1 MKFRRYIM
9 PKIIQKEIISERLH
23 KLREKMKPENIDMVI
38 LSNTDYH
45 NSEYSSEYFK
55 DREYFSGFTG
65 SAGTLLVTNDSAY
78 LFTDG
83 RYFVQAELQL
93 KNGEAYEER
102 YKGCSYDH

>member
-1 MKFRRYIM
+1 M

-55 DREYFSGFTG
+55 GQRIFLRIYRICRNTVS
-65 SAGTLLVTNDSAY
+65 
-78 LFTDG
+78 
-83 RYFVQAELQL
+83 
-93 KNGEAYEER
+93 
-102 YKGCSYDH
+102 YK

>member
-1 MKFRRYIM
+1 M

-65 SAGTLLVTNDSAY
+65 SAGTLLVTA
-78 LFTDG
+78 
-83 RYFVQAELQL
+83 
-93 KNGEAYEER
+93 
-102 YKGCSYDH
+102 